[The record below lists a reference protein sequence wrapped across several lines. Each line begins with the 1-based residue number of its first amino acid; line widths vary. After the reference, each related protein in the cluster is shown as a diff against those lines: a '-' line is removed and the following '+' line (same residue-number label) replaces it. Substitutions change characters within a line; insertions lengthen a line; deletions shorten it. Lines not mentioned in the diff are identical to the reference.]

1 MDNDATSRALRAA
14 RERLFQFDP
23 LLSMELRPQP
33 VATGR
38 NGFGSI
44 WRFLPLTDLP
54 LIATDCNHGAP

>member
-1 MDNDATSRALRAA
+1 MAFLT
-14 RERLFQFDP
+14 
-23 LLSMELRPQP
+23 MELRPQP